1 MYRMILRENKPFLR
15 EKFKKT
21 LELYILEKLRYD
33 WNINIV
39 LGLEMIFSS
48 YINLNE
54 KSSYTRK
61 FISAQFQFLG
71 IINSTNRIAL
81 QFNSKNFF

>member
-1 MYRMILRENKPFLR
+1 MILRENKPFLR

-48 YINLNE
+48 YINLNTNHL
-54 KSSYTRK
+54 TRENL
-61 FISAQFQFLG
+61 FPR
-71 IINSTNRIAL
+71 N
-81 QFNSKNFF
+81 FNFWE